1 MEMFCQFC
9 AKRHPPR
16 SKLVKLPSS
25 LEGALP
31 KALQPRADLSWKRLR
46 AVACETTGWLCP
58 QTCVHIVRKASRPQ
72 NAAPRDGGARK
83 RRRGCEDPE
92 PETTPSN
99 FSASNVPAAYTPPRV
114 HQASLLRWQA
124 PHPIKQREMG
134 AAMDQIAR
142 DLPAAWHDVARL
154 ILQTVNRPS
163 DSTLRA
169 RIWSELERLQPAL
182 LPSPPLLTWYE
193 VVCGMGPGDD
203 GPPMLTAG
211 WLLPCEL
218 ERGDDYGAA
227 RAHLLRCSTGNVLHE
242 IKLVGVALDPLDL
255 HGRIIGDARPLSI
268 DECVTRY
275 RAPLLSRRNGRVR
288 QVVPAVW
295 VGRP

>member
-1 MEMFCQFC
+1 
-9 AKRHPPR
+9 
-16 SKLVKLPSS
+16 
-25 LEGALP
+25 
-31 KALQPRADLSWKRLR
+31 
-46 AVACETTGWLCP
+46 
-58 QTCVHIVRKASRPQ
+58 
-72 NAAPRDGGARK
+72 
-83 RRRGCEDPE
+83 
-92 PETTPSN
+92 
-99 FSASNVPAAYTPPRV
+99 
-114 HQASLLRWQA
+114 
-124 PHPIKQREMG
+124 
-134 AAMDQIAR
+134 MDQSAR
-142 DLPAAWHDVARL
+142 HLPAAWHDVARL

-211 WLLPCEL
+211 WLLPCEV

-255 HGRIIGDARPLSI
+255 YGRIIGDARPLSI
-268 DECVTRY
+268 DECVT
-275 RAPLLSRRNGRVR
+275 
-288 QVVPAVW
+288 
-295 VGRP
+295 